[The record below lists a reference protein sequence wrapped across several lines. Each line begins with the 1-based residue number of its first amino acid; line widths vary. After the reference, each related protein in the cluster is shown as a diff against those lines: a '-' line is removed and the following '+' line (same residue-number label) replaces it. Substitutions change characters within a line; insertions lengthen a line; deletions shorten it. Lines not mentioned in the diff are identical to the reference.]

1 MSYKSE
7 MERVAADRAAREEAA
22 KKASAVP
29 KEVTPTATKAKEGTP
44 VEAIFKEVTPTA
56 STATATSTATAAPTS
71 APTKGDG
78 IKTVTELEV
87 ERLRKELEEAKKAAS
102 EANKKAAE
110 NAKKAAE
117 AEKAANKKEEPEK
130 SDKKGDVK
138 MSEKVSEKTAKMV
151 APMGYAAKAR
161 ALLDCMYA
169 TCAQFEQEVAELETL
184 EQILVTSEDELGNAE
199 HVWKYMDRNG
209 IPCFARTMGEVLKN
223 SPGGKPEETW
233 AFIVRGQFLELT
245 REQKEMFGLA

>member
-1 MSYKSE
+1 

-22 KKASAVP
+22 KKTSAVP
-29 KEVTPTATKAKEGTP
+29 KEVTPAAAKTKEETP
-44 VEAIFKEVTPTA
+44 VEAIFKEVTSTA
-56 STATATSTATAAPTS
+56 STATATSTAKAAPTS
-71 APTKGDG
+71 APAKGDG

-87 ERLRKELEEAKKAAS
+87 ERLRKELEEAKKAVS

-110 NAKKAAE
+110 NAKKVAE
-117 AEKAANKKEEPEK
+117 AEKAANKKDEPEK
-130 SDKKGDVK
+130 SDKKGDAK
-138 MSEKVSEKTAKMV
+138 MSEKASKMV
-151 APMGYAAKAR
+151 APMGYAAKVR

-199 HVWKYMDRNG
+199 HVWKYNDRNG

>member
-29 KEVTPTATKAKEGTP
+29 KEVTPTATKAKEETP
-44 VEAIFKEVTPTA
+44 VETIFKEVTPTA
-56 STATATSTATAAPTS
+56 STAKAAPTS
-71 APTKGDG
+71 APAKGDG

-110 NAKKAAE
+110 NAKKVAE
-117 AEKAANKKEEPEK
+117 AEKAANKKDEPEK
-130 SDKKGDVK
+130 SDKKGDAK
-138 MSEKVSEKTAKMV
+138 MSEKASKMV

-199 HVWKYMDRNG
+199 HVWKYNDRNG